1 MSKASA
7 ALLLGYMAS
16 QLEDLELLIAKIG
29 AAEPSSDEK
38 AVYLGY
44 LLHNFYCALED
55 LFQEVAKTFENR
67 VEDPARFHAALLK
80 RMTID
85 VPQVRPRVV
94 SRQSYKVL
102 SELRAF
108 RHVFR
113 HAYGYDLAPEKL
125 QMLKT
130 DLANGWNDIHQ
141 EIKVF
146 QSFLEALTK
155 R

>member
-7 ALLLGYMAS
+7 ALLLGYMTS

-55 LFQEVAKTFENR
+55 VFQEVAKTFENR
-67 VEDPARFHAALLK
+67 IEDPARFHAALLK

-85 VPQVRPRVV
+85 VPQVRPHLVT
-94 SRQSYKVL
+94 RQSYKVL

-113 HAYGYDLAPEKL
+113 HAYSYDLAPERL
-125 QMLKT
+125 QVLKV
-130 DLANGWNDIHQ
+130 DLTNSWDDIHQ

-146 QSFLEALTK
+146 QSFLEALMN